1 MSDYQRLH
9 PYGHLTILRICYRS
23 VLRQF
28 LRISLTLPPLVN
40 VTLTCHSPYMT
51 AVLNLMTLGVHTHQG
66 LRELG
71 WVQNYNFI
79 FTNF

>member
-9 PYGHLTILRICYRS
+9 RYGYFTALRICYRS
-23 VLRQF
+23 VLYRF
-28 LRISLTLPPLVN
+28 LRISLTPPPLVN

-51 AVLNLMTLGVHTHQG
+51 AVLNLASLGVHTYQG
-66 LRELG
+66 VRELG
-71 WVQNYNFI
+71 YVQNYNFI